1 MTRASGDAAAV
12 AAYFAE
18 QPEPQR
24 TTLLETWARFR
35 GVLPEGVEAMS
46 YGMPTL
52 KLGGKSIGSIAGFR
66 HHCSYFPHSGSL
78 LAGLGNAL
86 ARYDADRGTL
96 RFAIDRPLPKTVLRT
111 LVRAK
116 VRDLGL

>member
-1 MTRASGDAAAV
+1 MTAAQV
-12 AAYFAE
+12 EAYFAQ

-35 GVLPEGVEAMS
+35 AVLPDGVEAMS

-78 LAGLGNAL
+78 IASLGDTL
-86 ARYDADRGTL
+86 GRYDADRGTL
-96 RFAIDRPLPKTVLRT
+96 RFAIDRPLPKTVLRA